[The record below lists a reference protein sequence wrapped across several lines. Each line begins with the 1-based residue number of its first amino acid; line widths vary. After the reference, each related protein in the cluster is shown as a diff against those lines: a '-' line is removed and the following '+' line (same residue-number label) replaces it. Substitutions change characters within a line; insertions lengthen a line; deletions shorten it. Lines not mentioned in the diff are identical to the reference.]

1 MRETVVVS
9 SRGQLTLPVGLRKRF
24 GIQAG
29 GPVIIEDR
37 DGEIILKPAIVME
50 VELYSD
56 EQIAAWD
63 RNDILDDGERTAL
76 KQRLTAT
83 KQ

>member
-1 MRETVVVS
+1 MRETVIVS
-9 SRGQLTLPVGLRKRF
+9 SRGQLTLPAGLRKRF

-37 DGEIILKPAIVME
+37 NGEIVLKPAFVME

-63 RNDILDDGERTAL
+63 HADGLDDGKRAAL
-76 KQRLTAT
+76 KLRLSSS
-83 KQ
+83 K

>member
-9 SRGQLTLPVGLRKRF
+9 SRGQLTLPIGLRKRF

-63 RNDILDDGERTAL
+63 RNDIIDDSERTAL
-76 KQRLTAT
+76 KQRLAAI

>member
-9 SRGQLTLPVGLRKRF
+9 NRGQLTLPVGLRKKF

-56 EQIAAWD
+56 EQISAWD
-63 RNDILDDGERTAL
+63 REDALCDSERAAL
-76 KQRLTAT
+76 KQRFALK